1 MGMAASQARLL
12 QLTSRK
18 HTIGLQLTQ
27 LANDKV
33 SLSRDMQRV
42 SREYQNALTQKTF
55 KWSNNSGV
63 SYIDLSYSNLMRP
76 SAMNQN
82 RPYVLTDSSGKVII
96 DTAYRKYAEKI
107 SPNGAPGGDWESV
120 RAEIIASLTGID
132 PNDLEK
138 QLEYKKQVKQY
149 ENELNGVL
157 NEKPSRLTET
167 DEIEDFLDYAEPTY
181 GDKKINELYSKE
193 ESIDL
198 GSDAVG
204 TLRNFIS
211 GVSNKLSQY
220 LDEET
225 AEELTDSCNG
235 FLNQY
240 TSYLQNNAYEN
251 GNEKCAIYRKDGKYK
266 LNVKATLDTILS
278 PLGSCTDSS
287 GDKLIT
293 WNDIKNFSYE
303 TREYEIAE
311 WENSKKSAEEKYQ
324 AALDASNQLFDSNQE
339 RLIDFYDAIFS
350 TIAEKGWTHNVEVN
364 DENYLNQMLQN
375 NIYTITTVERDAK
388 YNGTKKELTWNNEYE
403 TDIASNINNLFMVN
417 DNEAREEAQIEYE
430 NKKRVIDAKETRIDT
445 RMRTLE
451 TEQSSINQMLEG
463 LNKVKDENIDR
474 TMDITG

>member
-138 QLEYKKQVKQY
+138 QLEYKKQVKQC
-149 ENELNGVL
+149 ENELNGIL
-157 NEKPSRLTET
+157 DGKPSRLTKTE
-167 DEIEDFLDYAEPTY
+167 EIEDFLDYAKPTY
-181 GDKKINELYSKE
+181 SDKKIDELYSNDGT
-193 ESIDL
+193 IDL
-198 GSDAVG
+198 GSNAVE

-211 GVSNKLSQY
+211 GVSNTLSQY

-225 AEELTDSCNG
+225 AEKLTDSCNG

-240 TSYLQNNAYEN
+240 TSYLQNNAYDN
-251 GNEKCAIYRKDGKYK
+251 ANEECAIYRKDGQYK

-278 PLGSCTDSS
+278 PLGSCTDKS

-293 WNDIKNFSYE
+293 WNDINNENYN
-303 TREYEIAE
+303 TREQEITA
-311 WENSKKSAEEKYQ
+311 WENSKKKAEEKYQ
-324 AALDASNQLFDSNQE
+324 TALDSSNQLFDSDQE

-388 YNGTKKELTWNNEYE
+388 YNGTNNELTWDNEYE
-403 TDIASNINNLFMVN
+403 TDIASNFNNLFMVN

-430 NKKRVIDAKETRIDT
+430 NKKRVIEAKETRIDT